1 MITRQ
6 RASIPPGRERRV
18 PAPSRFGDVLKRRRK
33 PDPLARAAVL
43 GIAGGRIAI
52 GAAALLATRPALK
65 ALGFEASDTSARALT
80 RIAGGR
86 DIAIGLLTFAA
97 RDDRIALR
105 EATVAA
111 AAVDLGDAICF
122 GIAGRDPAAGR
133 AAVQGILSGSAA
145 ALVGAWATRRLS

>member
-1 MITRQ
+1 VI
-6 RASIPPGRERRV
+6 A
-18 PAPSRFGDVLKRRRK
+18 RRRK

-43 GIAGGRIAI
+43 GIAAGRIGI
-52 GAAALLATRPALK
+52 GVGALLATRPVLK
-65 ALGFEASDTSARALT
+65 VLGYDASDTAARSLA

-105 EATVAA
+105 EATAVAG
-111 AAVDLGDAICF
+111 AVDLGDAIVF

-133 AAVQGILSGSAA
+133 AAVQGILSGGSAA
-145 ALVGAWATRRLS
+145 AVSAWALRRFS

>member
-1 MITRQ
+1 
-6 RASIPPGRERRV
+6 V
-18 PAPSRFGDVLKRRRK
+18 PRRRRK
-33 PDPLARAAVL
+33 PDPLARTAVL

-65 ALGFEASDTSARALT
+65 VLGFEASDTSARALA

-86 DIAIGLLTFAA
+86 DLALGLLTFAA
-97 RDDRIALR
+97 RDDRERLR
-105 EATVAA
+105 EVAALA

-133 AAVQGILSGSAA
+133 AAVQGILSGGGATV
-145 ALVGAWATRRLS
+145 VGAWALRRLG